1 VNAPRIVVVETS
13 VHEVRMSEDRELVLE
28 EAAAPR
34 RGGTL
39 DTLKEALRGSSQD
52 YTQGPVGRAL
62 LLLAIPMVLETALES
77 VFALTN
83 IFWVSRLG
91 AGAITSVGLTES
103 IVTLVYTIAI
113 GLSIGVTAMV
123 ARRIGG
129 GDPEEAARA
138 AVQAIGLGLGLSAAI
153 GVLGIVFAPQ
163 FLRLLGAEPEVVAGG
178 SGYARV
184 LLGGNGTIMLLFL
197 LNAVFRGAGDA
208 AIAMRL
214 LWLANG
220 INIVLDPL
228 LIFGLGPFPE
238 LGLTGA
244 AVATTIGRG
253 TAVLVQLATLL
264 LPRSR
269 VRVRR
274 AHIRLDPAL
283 LSRLVR
289 LSATGTFQ
297 VFVGMASW
305 IALIRI
311 LAGFGTE
318 VVAGYTIAIRVIIF
332 ALMPSWGL
340 SNAAATMVGQGL
352 GAGKPERAIRSV
364 RLAGWWSALV
374 LGTVG
379 IVFIGFAP
387 WIVGLFTD
395 DAATA
400 RWAVTGLRIVA
411 IGFPFYGWGMVLEQ
425 SFNGAGDTRTPT
437 LINIA
442 CFWALELPAAWF
454 LSRTG
459 MGPLGVFT
467 AIAVAYSAVPLLAGW
482 AFRRGRWM
490 SASARA

>member
-1 VNAPRIVVVETS
+1 MNAPRIVVVESS
-13 VHEVRMSEDRELVLE
+13 VHEVLMSDMERAIPVEP
-28 EAAAPR
+28 EAPARAGPFAV
-34 RGGTL
+34 
-39 DTLKEALRGSSQD
+39 LKEAIRGSSQD
-52 YTQGPVGRAL
+52 YTQGPVGHAL
-62 LLLAIPMVLETALES
+62 LMLAIPMVLETALES

-129 GDPEEAARA
+129 GDPEGAARS
-138 AVQAIGLGLGLSAAI
+138 AVQAIGLGVGLSTAI
-153 GVLGIVFAPQ
+153 GVSGILFAPQ
-163 FLRLLGAEPEVVAGG
+163 FLQLLGAEPEVVAEG

-184 LLGGNGTIMLLFL
+184 LLGGNATIMLLFL

-214 LWLANG
+214 LWLANA
-220 INIVLDPL
+220 INIVLDPF
-228 LIFGLGPFPE
+228 LIFGIGPFPE

-253 TAVLVQLATLL
+253 TAVVVQLVTLL
-264 LPRSR
+264 RPRSR

-274 AHIRLDPAL
+274 IHMRLDAAL
-283 LSRLVR
+283 LATLVR

-311 LAGFGTE
+311 LAGYGTE

-364 RLAGWWSALV
+364 RLAGWWSALA
-374 LGTVG
+374 LGAVG
-379 IVFIGFAP
+379 VVFVALAP
-387 WIVGLFTD
+387 WIVALFTD
-395 DAATA
+395 EPATA
-400 RWAVTGLRIVA
+400 RWAVMGLRIVA
-411 IGFPFYGWGMVLEQ
+411 LGFPFYGWGMVLEQ

-437 LINIA
+437 WINIA

-454 LSRTG
+454 LSRAG
-459 MGPLGVFT
+459 MGPMGVFV
-467 AIAVAYSAVPLLAGW
+467 AIAVAYSAVPVIAGQ
-482 AFRRGRWM
+482 AFKRGGWM
-490 SASARA
+490 SARA

>member
-1 VNAPRIVVVETS
+1 MSDIEKSLPDEALAPVEEPPASVDEEPHQGRIA
-13 VHEVRMSEDRELVLE
+13 L
-28 EAAAPR
+28 
-34 RGGTL
+34 
-39 DTLKEALRGSSQD
+39 LKEALRGSSLD

-62 LLLAIPMVLETALES
+62 LMLAIPMVLETALES

-123 ARRIGG
+123 ARRIGA
-129 GDPEEAARA
+129 GDPDGAARS
-138 AVQAIGLGLGLSAAI
+138 AVQAIALGIGLSAAI
-153 GVLGIVFAPQ
+153 GLCGVLFAPQ
-163 FLRLLGAEPEVVAGG
+163 FLELLGAEPDVVAEG

-184 LLGGNGTIMLLFL
+184 LLGGNATIMLLFL

-220 INIVLDPL
+220 INIVLDPF

-238 LGLTGA
+238 MGLTGA

-253 TAVLVQLATLL
+253 TAVVVQLATLL
-264 LPRSR
+264 RGSR
-269 VRVRR
+269 VRIRR
-274 AHIRLDPAL
+274 HHVQLNGAL
-283 LSRLVR
+283 LSRLVS
-289 LSATGTFQ
+289 LSAMGTFQ

-311 LAGFGTE
+311 LASYGTE
-318 VVAGYTIAIRVIIF
+318 VVAGYTIAIRVVIF

-364 RLAGWWSALV
+364 RLAGWWSALA
-374 LGTVG
+374 LGAVG
-379 IVFIGFAP
+379 LVFLVFAP
-387 WIVGLFTD
+387 WIVRLFTG

-400 RWAVTGLRIVA
+400 RWAVMGLRIVA
-411 IGFPFYGWGMVLEQ
+411 LGFPFYGWGMVLEQ

-437 LINIA
+437 WINIA

-454 LSRTG
+454 LSRAG
-459 MGPLGVFT
+459 MGPMGVFV
-467 AIAVAYSAVPLLAGW
+467 AIAVAYSAVPVIAGQ
-482 AFRRGRWM
+482 AFKRGGWM
-490 SASARA
+490 SARA

>member
-1 VNAPRIVVVETS
+1 VNAPRIVVVESS
-13 VHEVRMSEDRELVLE
+13 VHEVVMSD
-28 EAAAPR
+28 
-34 RGGTL
+34 TL
-39 DTLKEALRGSSQD
+39 ATLKEALRGSSQD

-83 IFWVSRLG
+83 VFWVSRLG
-91 AGAITSVGLTES
+91 SAAITAVGLTES
-103 IVTLVYTIAI
+103 LVTLVYTIAI
-113 GLSIGVTAMV
+113 GLSIAVTAMV

-129 GDPEEAARA
+129 GDPDGAARS
-138 AVQAIGLGLGLSAAI
+138 AVQAIALGLGLSVVMGTCGALF
-153 GVLGIVFAPQ
+153 GPEL
-163 FLRLLGAEPEVVAGG
+163 LRLLGAEPEVLAGG

-184 LLGGNGTIMLLFL
+184 LLGGSATIMLLFL

-238 LGLTGA
+238 MGLTGA

-253 TAVLVQLATLL
+253 TAVVVQLATLV
-264 LPRSR
+264 RADAR
-269 VRVRR
+269 VKVKR
-274 AHIRLDPAL
+274 AHLRLDRAL
-283 LSRLVR
+283 LARLVR
-289 LSATGTFQ
+289 LSGTGTFQ

-311 LAGFGTE
+311 LAGYGTE

-332 ALMPSWGL
+332 ALLPSWGL

-364 RLAGWWSALV
+364 RLAGWWSALA
-374 LGTVG
+374 LGFVG
-379 IVFIGFAP
+379 VVFIAFAP
-387 WIVGLFTD
+387 WIVGVFTD
-395 DAATA
+395 DSSTA

-411 IGFPFYGWGMVLEQ
+411 IGLPFYGWGMVLEQ

-442 CFWALELPAAWF
+442 CFWALELPAAWL
-454 LSRTG
+454 LSRAG
-459 MGPLGVFT
+459 MGPVGVFT
-467 AIAVAYSAVPLLAGW
+467 AIAVAYSTVPLLAGR

>member
-1 VNAPRIVVVETS
+1 
-13 VHEVRMSEDRELVLE
+13 MSD
-28 EAAAPR
+28 
-34 RGGTL
+34 TL
-39 DTLKEALRGSSQD
+39 ATLKEALRGSSQD

-77 VFALTN
+77 VFALTDV
-83 IFWVSRLG
+83 FWVSRLG
-91 AGAITSVGLTES
+91 AAAITAVGLTES
-103 IVTLVYTIAI
+103 LVTLVYTIAI
-113 GLSIGVTAMV
+113 GLSIAVTAMV

-129 GDPEEAARA
+129 GDPEGAARA
-138 AVQAIGLGLGLSAAI
+138 AFQAIALGLGLSVVIGAC
-153 GVLGIVFAPQ
+153 GVLFGPDL
-163 FLRLLGAEPEVVAGG
+163 LRLLGAEPEVLAEG

-184 LLGGNGTIMLLFL
+184 LLGGSATIMLLFL

-238 LGLTGA
+238 MGLTGA

-253 TAVLVQLATLL
+253 TAVVVQLATLL
-264 LPRSR
+264 RSRSR
-269 VRVRR
+269 VRIRR
-274 AHIRLDPAL
+274 VHMRLEPTL
-283 LSRLVR
+283 LARLVR

-297 VFVGMASW
+297 VFIGMASW

-311 LAGFGTE
+311 LAGYGTE
-318 VVAGYTIAIRVIIF
+318 VVAGYTIAIRVILF
-332 ALMPSWGL
+332 ALLPSWGL

-352 GAGKPERAIRSV
+352 GAGKPERAFRSV
-364 RLAGWWSALV
+364 RLAGCWSALA
-374 LGTVG
+374 LGAVG

-395 DAATA
+395 DPATA
-400 RWAVTGLRIVA
+400 GWAVTGLRIVA

-437 LINIA
+437 LINIG

-454 LSRTG
+454 LSRAG

>member
-1 VNAPRIVVVETS
+1 
-13 VHEVRMSEDRELVLE
+13 MSDSEEFSTE
-28 EAAAPR
+28 EAVSEASPPQSS
-34 RGGTL
+34 GTFA
-39 DTLKEALRGSSQD
+39 TLKEALRGSSQD

-83 IFWVSRLG
+83 VFWVSRLG
-91 AGAITSVGLTES
+91 SAAITAVGLTES
-103 IVTLVYTIAI
+103 LVTLVYTIAI
-113 GLSIGVTAMV
+113 GLSIAVTAMV
-123 ARRIGG
+123 ARRIGA
-129 GDPEEAARA
+129 GDPDGAARS
-138 AVQAIGLGLGLSAAI
+138 AVQAIALGLGLSVVI
-153 GVLGIVFAPQ
+153 GVCGALFGPDL
-163 FLRLLGAEPEVVAGG
+163 LRLLGAEPEVLTGG

-184 LLGGNGTIMLLFL
+184 LLGGSATIMLLFL

-238 LGLTGA
+238 MGLTGA
-244 AVATTIGRG
+244 AVATTIARG
-253 TAVLVQLATLL
+253 TAVVVQLATLL
-264 LPRSR
+264 RAGAR

-274 AHIRLDPAL
+274 AHLRLDPSLMA
-283 LSRLVR
+283 RLVR
-289 LSATGTFQ
+289 LSGTGTFQ

-311 LAGFGTE
+311 LAGYGTE
-318 VVAGYTIAIRVIIF
+318 VVAGYTIAIRVIVF
-332 ALMPSWGL
+332 ALLPSWGL

-352 GAGKPERAIRSV
+352 GAGKPERAFRSV
-364 RLAGWWSALV
+364 RLAGWWSALA
-374 LGTVG
+374 LGAVG

-387 WIVGLFTD
+387 WIVAAFTSD
-395 DAATA
+395 PATA

-454 LSRTG
+454 LSRAG
-459 MGPLGVFT
+459 MGPVGVFI
-467 AIAVAYSAVPLLAGW
+467 AIAVAYSAVPLLAGR
-482 AFRRGRWM
+482 AFRRGRWV

>member
-1 VNAPRIVVVETS
+1 MSESHPIEPQPTAEAPR
-13 VHEVRMSEDRELVLE
+13 
-28 EAAAPR
+28 
-34 RGGTL
+34 GGAFATL
-39 DTLKEALRGSSQD
+39 REALRGSSQD

-103 IVTLVYTIAI
+103 LVTLVYTIAI

-129 GDPEEAARA
+129 GDPEGAARA
-138 AVQAIGLGLGLSAAI
+138 AVQAIALGLGVSTAI
-153 GVLGIVFAPQ
+153 GVTGILFAPE

-178 SGYARV
+178 AGYARV

-197 LNAVFRGAGDA
+197 LNAVYRGAGDA

-238 LGLTGA
+238 MGLTGA

-253 TAVLVQLATLL
+253 TAVVVQLVTLL
-264 LPRSR
+264 RPHSR

-274 AHIRLDPAL
+274 VHLRLDSAL

-289 LSATGTFQ
+289 LSVTGTFQ

-311 LAGFGTE
+311 LAGYGTE
-318 VVAGYTIAIRVIIF
+318 VVAGYTIAIRVIVF
-332 ALMPSWGL
+332 ALLPSWGL

-352 GAGKPERAIRSV
+352 GAGKPERAFRSV
-364 RLAGWWSALV
+364 RLAGWWSALA
-374 LGTVG
+374 LGAVG
-379 IVFIGFAP
+379 LLFIGFAP

-395 DAATA
+395 DPEAA
-400 RWAVTGLRIVA
+400 RWAVMGLRIVA

-454 LSRTG
+454 LSRAG
-459 MGPLGVFT
+459 MGPVGVFV
-467 AIAVAYSAVPLLAGW
+467 AIAVAYSVVPLLAGR
-482 AFRRGRWM
+482 AFRRGGWM
-490 SASARA
+490 SARA

>member
-1 VNAPRIVVVETS
+1 
-13 VHEVRMSEDRELVLE
+13 MSEPLSIPNED
-28 EAAAPR
+28 AAAGPR
-34 RGGTL
+34 HGVFATFR
-39 DTLKEALRGSSQD
+39 EALRGSSQD

-77 VFALTN
+77 VFALTDV
-83 IFWVSRLG
+83 FWVSRLG
-91 AGAITSVGLTES
+91 AEAITAVGLAES
-103 IVTLVYTIAI
+103 LVTLVYTIAI

-129 GDPEEAARA
+129 GDPEGAARA
-138 AVQAIGLGLGLSAAI
+138 AVQAIGLGLVVSTAI
-153 GVLGIVFAPQ
+153 AVVGILYAPQ
-163 FLRLLGAEPEVVAGG
+163 LLRLLGAQPEVVAGG
-178 SGYARV
+178 AGYARI
-184 LLGGNGTIMLLFL
+184 LLGGNATIMLLFL

-228 LIFGLGPFPE
+228 LIFGWGPFPE
-238 LGLTGA
+238 MGLTGA
-244 AVATTIGRG
+244 AVATMIGRG
-253 TAVLVQLATLL
+253 TAVVVQLATLL
-264 LPRSR
+264 RPRSR

-274 AHIRLDPAL
+274 VHMRLDPAL
-283 LSRLVR
+283 LARLVR
-289 LSATGTFQ
+289 LSGTATFQ

-311 LAGFGTE
+311 LAGYGTE

-332 ALMPSWGL
+332 ALLPSWGL

-364 RLAGWWSALV
+364 RLAGWWSALA

-379 IVFIGFAP
+379 IAFIAFAP
-387 WIVGLFTD
+387 GIVGLFTD
-395 DAATA
+395 DPTTA
-400 RWAVTGLRIVA
+400 GWAVQGLRIVA

-442 CFWALELPAAWF
+442 CFWVLELPAAWF
-454 LSRTG
+454 LSRAG
-459 MGPLGVFT
+459 MGPTGVFA
-467 AIAVAYSAVPLLAGW
+467 AIAVAYSCVPLLAGR
-482 AFRRGRWM
+482 AFQRGNWM
-490 SASARA
+490 SARA

>member
-1 VNAPRIVVVETS
+1 
-13 VHEVRMSEDRELVLE
+13 MSD
-28 EAAAPR
+28 
-34 RGGTL
+34 TL
-39 DTLKEALRGSSQD
+39 ATLKEALRGSSQD

-77 VFALTN
+77 VFALTDV
-83 IFWVSRLG
+83 FWVSRLG
-91 AGAITSVGLTES
+91 AAAITAVGLTES
-103 IVTLVYTIAI
+103 LVTLVYTIAI
-113 GLSIGVTAMV
+113 GLSIAVTAMV

-129 GDPEEAARA
+129 GDPEGAARA
-138 AVQAIGLGLGLSAAI
+138 AFQAIALGLGLSVVIGAC
-153 GVLGIVFAPQ
+153 GVLFGPDL
-163 FLRLLGAEPEVVAGG
+163 LRLLGAEPEVLAEG

-184 LLGGNGTIMLLFL
+184 LLGGSATIMLLFL

-238 LGLTGA
+238 MGLTGA

-253 TAVLVQLATLL
+253 TAVVVQLATLL
-264 LPRSR
+264 RSRSR
-269 VRVRR
+269 VRIRR
-274 AHIRLDPAL
+274 VHMRLEPTL
-283 LSRLVR
+283 LARLVR

-297 VFVGMASW
+297 VFIGMASW

-311 LAGFGTE
+311 LAGYGTE
-318 VVAGYTIAIRVIIF
+318 VVAGYTIAIRVILF
-332 ALMPSWGL
+332 ALLPSWGL

-352 GAGKPERAIRSV
+352 GAGKPERAFRSV
-364 RLAGWWSALV
+364 RLAGWWSALA
-374 LGTVG
+374 LGAVG

-395 DAATA
+395 DPATA
-400 RWAVTGLRIVA
+400 GWAVTGLRIVA

-437 LINIA
+437 LINIG

-454 LSRTG
+454 LSRAG

>member
-1 VNAPRIVVVETS
+1 MPAEGYFATI
-13 VHEVRMSEDRELVLE
+13 
-28 EAAAPR
+28 
-34 RGGTL
+34 
-39 DTLKEALRGSSQD
+39 KEALRGSSQD

-77 VFALTN
+77 VFALTDV
-83 IFWVSRLG
+83 FWVSRLG
-91 AGAITSVGLTES
+91 PDAITAVGLAES
-103 IVTLVYTIAI
+103 LVTLVYTVAI

-129 GDPEEAARA
+129 GDPEGAARS
-138 AVQAIGLGLGLSAAI
+138 AVQAIALGLGLSAVI
-153 GVLGIVFAPQ
+153 GVGGVVFAPQ
-163 FLRLLGAEPEVVAGG
+163 LLELLGAEPEVVRGG
-178 SGYARV
+178 AGYARV
-184 LLGGNGTIMLLFL
+184 LAGGNATIMLLFL

-228 LIFGLGPFPE
+228 LIFGWGPFPE
-238 LGLTGA
+238 MGLTGA

-253 TAVLVQLATLL
+253 TAVVVQLATLL
-264 LPRSR
+264 GPGSR
-269 VRVRR
+269 VRIRR
-274 AHIRLDPAL
+274 AHLRVDAAL
-283 LSRLVR
+283 LARLVR
-289 LSATGTFQ
+289 LSSTGTFQ

-311 LAGFGTE
+311 LAEYGTE
-318 VVAGYTIAIRVIIF
+318 VVAGYTIAIRVLIF
-332 ALMPSWGL
+332 ALLPSWGL

-364 RLAGWWSALV
+364 RLAGWWSALA
-374 LGTVG
+374 LGAVG
-379 IVFIGFAP
+379 VVFIAFAP
-387 WIVGLFTD
+387 WIVGLFTAD
-395 DAATA
+395 PATA
-400 RWAVTGLRIVA
+400 RWAILGLRIVA

-454 LSRTG
+454 LSQAG
-459 MGPLGVFT
+459 MGPVGVFT
-467 AIAVAYSAVPLLAGW
+467 AIAVAYSAVPLIAGR
-482 AFRRGRWM
+482 AFKRGGWM